1 MVGSFNVKI
10 KSKLMKLLNFW
21 VTSVFLILTISMIH
35 AQYNYNDY
43 RFPDVKVRGLDME
56 LRLAGQGTSRE
67 RLSGSTNNLHY
78 NISGDY
84 FQLTNSQKTQKTD
97 YFSVFNSSERY
108 YQDLG
113 TFDFYWRTIADIT
126 KSQIN
131 RNYYK
136 QDASFLGLKGK
147 FWEIDHTIH
156 LDFYNGDSFINP
168 ISGARTPYKE
178 TNISAEFPI
187 KMGFG
192 RIEPVRE
199 VFLAQ
204 FLMDDLL
211 KEGIISEKFTQ
222 EQLFELA
229 QLMADVSNRRIFD
242 FRRFNIYQLTR
253 LADWLASQGIEN
265 DIKSFAIL
273 NDNWNY
279 AFTNLRRQGKRISYG
294 INPWIYYFWETFG
307 SNKNNANV
315 WGIDVNF
322 EYINIKN
329 RSQRI
334 QREWGL
340 DIASNIF
347 YKEEGGDY
355 TRLSSNLGLF
365 YGWTYTPNS
374 RTTLSFLPRIDYTY
388 DLKQSA
394 ALNLDLPLSI
404 NYFINDRMRLIGT
417 FIYRTALN
425 DDQLSY
431 RPMGGQEFNNNFLR
445 SLSPVPQNE
454 FSKNNETGN
463 YWFFNATFRYN
474 MF

>member
-1 MVGSFNVKI
+1 MKPNS
-10 KSKLMKLLNFW
+10 LMLFIATFLLN
-21 VTSVFLILTISMIH
+21 IANIY
-35 AQYNYNDY
+35 AQYNYDEY
-43 RFPDVKVRGLDME
+43 KFPNVKVRGLDTE
-56 LRLAGQGTSRE
+56 LRLTGQGTNEESP
-67 RLSGSTNNLHY
+67 SSSIHNLRY
-78 NISGDY
+78 NIRSDY

-97 YFSVFNSSERY
+97 YFSVFNSSDRY
-108 YQDLG
+108 YQDFG
-113 TFDFYWRTIADIT
+113 VFNFYWRTIADIT

-136 QDASFLGLKGK
+136 QDASFLGMKGK
-147 FWEIDHTIH
+147 YWEIDHTIH
-156 LDFYNGDSFINP
+156 LDFYNGDDFIFP
-168 ISGARTPYKE
+168 ILGTQTQYKE

-222 EQLFELA
+222 GQLFELA

-253 LADWLASQGIEN
+253 LANWLESQGIEN

-294 INPWIYYFWETFG
+294 INPWIYYFWENFG
-307 SNKNNANV
+307 SNKTNANV
-315 WGIDVNF
+315 WGLDINF
-322 EYINIKN
+322 EYISIKN
-329 RSQRI
+329 HSHYL
-334 QREWGL
+334 QREFGL
-340 DIASNIF
+340 DISSNIF
-347 YKEEGGDY
+347 YQESGDY
-355 TRLSSNLGLF
+355 GRLSSNLGLF
-365 YGWTYTPNS
+365 YGWTYSPSS
-374 RTTLSFLPRIDYTY
+374 RTTLSFLPRIDYTN

-404 NYFINDRMRLIGT
+404 NYFINDKMRLIGT
-417 FIYRTALN
+417 FIFRTVLN
-425 DDQLSY
+425 DDELSY

-445 SLSPVPQNE
+445 SLNPIRQNE
-454 FSKNNETGN
+454 FFKINETGN
-463 YWFFNATFRYN
+463 NWFFNATLRYN